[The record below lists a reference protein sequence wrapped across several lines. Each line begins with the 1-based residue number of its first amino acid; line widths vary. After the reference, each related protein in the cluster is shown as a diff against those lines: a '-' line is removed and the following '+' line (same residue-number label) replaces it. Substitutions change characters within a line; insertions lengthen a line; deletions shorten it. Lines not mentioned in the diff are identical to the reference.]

1 MDEKTTMAQGLH
13 STDDSAG
20 YDAACKRVLSEK
32 AILARIMKACLV
44 EYRDCPVRDI
54 EEKYIE
60 GQPQVSS
67 VPVLPD
73 EEGSVISGLDT
84 EDKSTAEGT
93 VLYDVRF
100 RAAAPSDGKPIGLI
114 INVEAQNKY
123 HTGYPLV
130 KRGIY
135 YCSRMLSAQHG
146 TEFMNSEYGKIKK
159 VCSIWICLHPPKYR
173 ENTITKYRI
182 VEENLVGAA
191 HENAV
196 DYDLLSVFM
205 VCVGGPGNKNHT
217 GILRLLEALFSE
229 SLPPAEKKKIL
240 QDEFDINMSRAFETE
255 MSEMCNLSQGV
266 WEKGVEKG
274 REEGIQA
281 LVLSLQKFLKD
292 QALVAKEVAGQ
303 FGLTQEAATKSVQQ
317 YWKN

>member
-1 MDEKTTMAQGLH
+1 MDQDANVLH
-13 STDDSAG
+13 DSQSQA

-32 AILARIMKACLV
+32 SILAWIMKSCLD
-44 EYRDCPVRDI
+44 EYRDCSI
-54 EEKYIE
+54 QEIAEKYIE
-60 GQPQVSS
+60 GQPQVGE

-73 EEGSVISGLDT
+73 TAPRIHGLDT

-255 MSEMCNLSQGV
+255 VSEMCNLSQGV
-266 WEKGVEKG
+266 WEKGMQSGMEKG
-274 REEGIQA
+274 MEKGIQA

-292 QALVAKEVAGQ
+292 QALVAKEVAEQ
-303 FGLTQEAATKSVQQ
+303 FGLTQEVAAKSVQQ

>member
-1 MDEKTTMAQGLH
+1 MDQDANVLH
-13 STDDSAG
+13 DSQSQA

-32 AILARIMKACLV
+32 SILAWIIKSCLD
-44 EYRDCPVRDI
+44 EYRDCSI
-54 EEKYIE
+54 QEIAEKYIE
-60 GQPQVSS
+60 SQPQVGE

-73 EEGSVISGLDT
+73 AVPRIHGLDT
-84 EDKSTAEGT
+84 EDKSTIEGT

-182 VEENLVGAA
+182 VEENLVGEA

-255 MSEMCNLSQGV
+255 VSEMCNLSQGV
-266 WEKGVEKG
+266 WEKGMEKG
-274 REEGIQA
+274 QQNEFERSVRSMRKAGLDNTKIAALLEKDLTVVQA
-281 LVLSLQKFLKD
+281 VK
-292 QALVAKEVAGQ
+292 
-303 FGLTQEAATKSVQQ
+303 
-317 YWKN
+317 